1 MALLGT
7 KPYSLDRVV
16 RLGLTAFLSWG
27 AVLLLG
33 YLSDVILPFAAAVLL
48 AYILHPLVTRIQK
61 RVRSRPLA
69 VWLTLLGV
77 GALAVCVFWLVIP
90 LIAKEMAHM
99 GQLVSDLVNNS
110 GLAEKAARRLP
121 PDLWMWIKEQLAR
134 PEIRDFLQ
142 TDNFMALVQSLGSRL
157 VPGVWNIIAGT
168 ANFILWLVGLVIIL
182 MYLVFLLLDFQRFK
196 EGSWELLPSAWREPL
211 TEFLGEFDR
220 AMNRYFRAQAG
231 VAALVGVLFSIGFT
245 LINLPLGIV
254 LGLFIG
260 LLNMVPYLQTLG
272 LIPAFFLASIHA
284 LETGSSFWVMF
295 GLTGLVFVV
304 VQALQDMVLVP
315 RIMGRVMGLSPAM
328 ILLSLSIWG
337 KLLGL
342 LGLIIALP
350 MTCLLLAYYKRI
362 LLEQNSLLPHG
373 DQGMGKDEG

>member
-1 MALLGT
+1 MALFGT
-7 KPYSLDRVV
+7 RPYSLDRVV
-16 RLGLTAFLSWG
+16 RLGLTAFLGWG

-61 RVRSRPLA
+61 RIRSRALA
-69 VWLTLLGV
+69 VWITLLAV
-77 GALAVCVFWLVIP
+77 GLFLLLVLWGVIP
-90 LIAKEMAHM
+90 IMVKEIAHM
-99 GQLVSDLVNNS
+99 AQLISDLVNNS
-110 GLAEKAARRLP
+110 GLAERAAKRLP
-121 PDLWMWIKEQLAR
+121 PDIWMWIKDQLSR
-134 PEIRDFLQ
+134 PEIREFFQ
-142 TDNFMALVQSLGSRL
+142 TDNVISLVQSLGSRL
-157 VPGVWNIIAGT
+157 VPGVWNVIAGT
-168 ANFILWLVGLVIIL
+168 ASFILWLVGLVIVL

-196 EGSWELLPSAWREPL
+196 EGSRELLPAAWRDPL
-211 TEFLGEFDR
+211 TEFLGEFDQ

-231 VAALVGVLFSIGFT
+231 VATLVGVLFSLGFT
-245 LINLPLGIV
+245 LIGLPLGIM

-260 LLNMVPYLQTLG
+260 LLNMVPYLQTIG
-272 LIPAFFLASIHA
+272 LIPALLLAGIHA
-284 LETGSSFWVMF
+284 LETGTGFWVMF
-295 GLTGLVFVV
+295 GLTGLVFAV
-304 VQALQDMVLVP
+304 VQVIQDMFLVP

-362 LLEQNSLLPHG
+362 IEVQVAPPG
-373 DQGMGKDEG
+373 E

>member
-1 MALLGT
+1 MTLLGT
-7 KPYSLDRVV
+7 RPYSLDRVV
-16 RLGLTAFLSWG
+16 RLGLTAFVAWG

-61 RVRSRPLA
+61 RIRSRPLA

-77 GALAVCVFWLVIP
+77 GAFVGCFLWLVIP
-90 LIAKEMAHM
+90 LMVKEVAHM

-110 GLAEKAARRLP
+110 SLAEKAAKRLP
-121 PDLWMWIKEQLAR
+121 PDIWLWLKDQLSR
-134 PEIRDFLQ
+134 PEIREFFQ
-142 TDNFMALVQSLGSRL
+142 TDNFMSLLQSLGSRL

-196 EGSWELLPSAWREPL
+196 EGSRELLPSAWREPL
-211 TEFLGEFDR
+211 TEFLGEFDL

-231 VAALVGVLFSIGFT
+231 VAALVGGLFSLGFT
-245 LINLPLGIV
+245 LIGLPLGIV

-342 LGLIIALP
+342 LGLVIALP
-350 MTCLLLAYYKRI
+350 MTCLLLAYYKKI
-362 LLEQNSLLPHG
+362 LLDQSSLLPRE